1 MPLSEKWAESKI
13 RGWADPEKKK
23 KSDEDAEPFDNN
35 TRLSIF
41 QNGCIQIP
49 DVAFRFLTFNCQEKY
64 CQCLQH
70 WNQAKIQEMM
80 DAENK
85 KILEINLFRDLEIV
99 LVCYREVIQNTD
111 VFENLSE

>member
-49 DVAFRFLTFNCQEKY
+49 DVQLPRKVLFSVYNIGTKQRFK
-64 CQCLQH
+64 
-70 WNQAKIQEMM
+70 
-80 DAENK
+80 
-85 KILEINLFRDLEIV
+85 R
-99 LVCYREVIQNTD
+99 
-111 VFENLSE
+111 

>member
-64 CQCLQH
+64 CSVSTT
-70 WNQAKIQEMM
+70 
-80 DAENK
+80 
-85 KILEINLFRDLEIV
+85 LEPSKDSRDDG
-99 LVCYREVIQNTD
+99 C
-111 VFENLSE
+111 